1 MLRAIRRLNRWQAVL
16 LLAAAALA
24 LAAAPLHG
32 SEAQEPAGPAPPTGV
47 SATDITVSATEAR
60 VTLTWNPVG
69 NAASYGVWR
78 TEGGV
83 EYTTDTSYTFTGL
96 YPHRTYNLSVWTR
109 TADGAT
115 GPSAGVQVTM
125 PARPGVP
132 RTAPPTNMTLSDVT
146 STSVTVSW
154 SGVAGATAYQVAR
167 SGVGRITLAG
177 AARSHTFTG
186 LTAGRVYS
194 VWTWAIGH
202 GGISNDVRRIFTTAP
217 AAPTG
222 LDAPRDGAQTGAPLD
237 PNTQYVQVFAGDRW
251 IFYNC
256 TGRDTDG
263 DGSGDQF
270 FTDAN
275 GNPLPNAAGV
285 NDACVKQGWSS
296 QPLPDSA
303 DAGG

>member
-1 MLRAIRRLNRWQAVL
+1 MLRAIRRLNQWQAAL

-24 LAAAPLHG
+24 LAVSPLH
-32 SEAQEPAGPAPPTGV
+32 SSKAQEPAGPAPPTGV
-47 SATDITVSATEAR
+47 SATDITVTATEAR
-60 VTLTWNPVG
+60 ATLTWNPVG

-78 TEGGV
+78 NDAAPV
-83 EYTTDTSYTFTGL
+83 YTTDTRYTFTGL
-96 YPHRTYNLSVWTR
+96 YPHRTYSLTVWTR

-115 GPSAGVQVTM
+115 GPGAGVQVTM

-132 RTAPPTNMTLSDVT
+132 QTAAPTNMALSDVT
-146 STSVTVSW
+146 SSSVTVSW
-154 SGVAGATAYQVAR
+154 SAVAGATAYQIAR
-167 SGVGRITLAG
+167 SGVGRTTLAG
-177 AARSHTFTG
+177 AARSHTLTD
-186 LTAGRVYS
+186 LTAGQGYS
-194 VWTWAIGH
+194 VWLWAIGH
-202 GGISNDVRRIFTTAP
+202 GGVSNNVRRVFTTLP

-222 LDAPRDGAQTGAPLD
+222 LDAPRDGARTGAPLD
-237 PNTQYVQVFAGDRW
+237 PSAQYVQVFAGDRW

-285 NDACVKQGWSS
+285 NNACVEQGWSS
-296 QPLPDSA
+296 QPLPDGTDA
-303 DAGG
+303 DR